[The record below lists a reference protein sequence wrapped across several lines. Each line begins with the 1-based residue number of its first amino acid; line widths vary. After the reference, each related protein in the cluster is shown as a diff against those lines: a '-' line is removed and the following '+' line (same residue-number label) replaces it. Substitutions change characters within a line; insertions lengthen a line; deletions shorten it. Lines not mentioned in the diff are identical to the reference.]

1 MLDKLFK
8 YWAHGVLPVMAVFA
22 LSYIIAVIPSLGIAF
37 ILLAFFVGVPTL
49 IGYIIVTE
57 KDRNARI
64 KERLS
69 KKK

>member
-22 LSYIIAVIPSLGIAF
+22 LSYIITVVPNLDFIFISIA
-37 ILLAFFVGVPTL
+37 LFVGIPTFV
-49 IGYIIVTE
+49 GYAIATE
-57 KDRNARI
+57 KERNARI
-64 KERLS
+64 KERLG

>member
-22 LSYIIAVIPSLGIAF
+22 LSYVIAVVPNLGVVF
-37 ILLAFFVGVPTL
+37 ISAAFFVGVPTL
-49 IGYIIVTE
+49 IGYLIVTE
-57 KDRNARI
+57 KERNARI

>member
-22 LSYIIAVIPSLGIAF
+22 LSYVIAVVPNLDVVFISIAF
-37 ILLAFFVGVPTL
+37 FIGVPTL
-49 IGYIIVTE
+49 IGYLVVTE
-57 KDRNARI
+57 KERNARI
-64 KERLS
+64 KERLT

>member
-22 LSYIIAVIPSLGIAF
+22 LSYIIAVVPNLGVAF
-37 ILLAFFVGVPTL
+37 ISLAFFIGVPTL

-64 KERLS
+64 KERLG